1 MRWLYEGAS
10 AVPFLVL
17 TVFLGGGAGWL
28 TGRAVALTWRPVLQ
42 LVAYALLLAAA
53 VRFLHFALGEGR
65 LLSAHYYAVDFAV
78 ALVGAGLGF
87 RRTRTRQM
95 VRQYGWLYAPAGPLS
110 WRPRP
115 GPKPGDAAA

>member
-1 MRWLYEGAS
+1 MRWLYEANS
-10 AVPFLVL
+10 AVPFLIL

-65 LLSAHYYAVDFAV
+65 LLSAHYYAVDFIV

-95 VRQYGWLYAPAGPLS
+95 VHQYCWLYTGSGPLS
-110 WRPRP
+110 WRPRS
-115 GPKPGDAAA
+115 KPGDAAA